1 MIEQAFSGRKGNV
14 KASGEIIRYMRQQ
27 YKLRGLLG
35 KRYREIIINGVEEI
49 YGVKISKRLA
59 GEIFKGV
66 NIGREEEE
74 FSYAGESE
82 KWLKS
87 AHTGGDVRGIR
98 DRSVQ
103 RSPILM
109 EEETGVF
116 LIHHGGQIL
125 FERYMGYYYG
135 LERQLLIQILQGHI
149 NIEQSK
155 GICFSSMR
163 VFSDQLSCVLSEQR
177 SVADKLSAGENIM
190 SLYMRNKELVGDGP
204 DRGEI
209 FYFDPHTKHYTGQ
222 LKILKG
228 WCGSLHRPS
237 KVLNLDCFHTASG
250 RICFIKHY
258 SAYYDLRERF
268 FMSLYEF
275 DTLFKEENRIGR
287 TFIIDRAVYSEGC
300 PAKFEKDYLITWEKG
315 YKGDGW
321 EEGKDFI
328 IFEREKSKL

>member
-1 MIEQAFSGRKGNV
+1 MKNMNNLELVLSNYELKYSDLSVFLDREERSYYVYPGVALIERVSINAEELGYKIFIGRLYNSGVSLSRLREKFHHDPRTIKKWGEALKSNDIGMIEQAFSGRKGNV
-14 KASGEIIRYMRQQ
+14 KAGGEIIRYMRQQ

-135 LERQLLIQILQGHI
+135 LEPIL
-149 NIEQSK
+149 
-155 GICFSSMR
+155 F
-163 VFSDQLSCVLSEQR
+163 
-177 SVADKLSAGENIM
+177 
-190 SLYMRNKELVGDGP
+190 
-204 DRGEI
+204 
-209 FYFDPHTKHYTGQ
+209 T
-222 LKILKG
+222 
-228 WCGSLHRPS
+228 
-237 KVLNLDCFHTASG
+237 
-250 RICFIKHY
+250 
-258 SAYYDLRERF
+258 
-268 FMSLYEF
+268 
-275 DTLFKEENRIGR
+275 
-287 TFIIDRAVYSEGC
+287 
-300 PAKFEKDYLITWEKG
+300 
-315 YKGDGW
+315 
-321 EEGKDFI
+321 
-328 IFEREKSKL
+328 